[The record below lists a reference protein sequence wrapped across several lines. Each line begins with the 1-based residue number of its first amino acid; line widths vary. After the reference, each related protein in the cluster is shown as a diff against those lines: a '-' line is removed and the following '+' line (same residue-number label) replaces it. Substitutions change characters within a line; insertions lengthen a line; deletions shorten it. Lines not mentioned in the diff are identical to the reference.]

1 MVSMCFCNRRK
12 RETSFVILGLLISSL
27 CKQETSAMQIMAGS
41 VYPVL
46 LMSGECTPSNLIL
59 MSYAD

>member
-1 MVSMCFCNRRK
+1 M
-12 RETSFVILGLLISSL
+12 ILGLLISSL

-46 LMSGECTPSNLIL
+46 LMSGEYTPSNLIL
-59 MSYAD
+59 ISYAD